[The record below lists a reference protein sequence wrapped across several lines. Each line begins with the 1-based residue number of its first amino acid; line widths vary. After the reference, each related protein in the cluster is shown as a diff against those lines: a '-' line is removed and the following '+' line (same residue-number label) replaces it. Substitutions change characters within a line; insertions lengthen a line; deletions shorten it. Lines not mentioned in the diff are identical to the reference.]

1 MAIDTSTFEGALQ
14 TKLDAVTDA
23 KEMLL
28 LGKALESTV
37 GSIAVS
43 DITTEGNT
51 KVAAVNT
58 AGTTQVSAV
67 NSAGTTQVAA
77 VNAIATGTFK
87 TVGGSSILGSGDITI
102 VTSAGLQSQQVFT
115 ASGTWTKPSGIT
127 KIKVTVTGG
136 GAGGGSGSSGNNQGG
151 GGGAGGTAIE
161 IIDVSSV
168 STVSVT
174 VGAGGGRS
182 ASGDDKEGNDGAT
195 SSFGSYCTGNG
206 GYRGNHSHQ
215 ARAWYHSLGGA
226 ASGGQINLPG
236 GPGGASGGDN
246 AQDGPGAPSGGA
258 SFWGGG
264 STGGSEGNVSS
275 VSVDAQVY
283 GAGGGG
289 GDHSSGVSNPGA
301 AGKSGIVV
309 IEEYK

>member
-87 TVGGSSILGSGDITI
+87 TVGGSSILGSGDI
-102 VTSAGLQSQQVFT
+102 
-115 ASGTWTKPSGIT
+115 
-127 KIKVTVTGG
+127 
-136 GAGGGSGSSGNNQGG
+136 
-151 GGGAGGTAIE
+151 
-161 IIDVSSV
+161 
-168 STVSVT
+168 
-174 VGAGGGRS
+174 
-182 ASGDDKEGNDGAT
+182 AT
-195 SSFGSYCTGNG
+195 
-206 GYRGNHSHQ
+206 
-215 ARAWYHSLGGA
+215 L
-226 ASGGQINLPG
+226 
-236 GPGGASGGDN
+236 
-246 AQDGPGAPSGGA
+246 PSGGSA
-258 SFWGGG
+258 GQVVKKDGSNNPGWADDEGGKILQVLRHAMYVATISIPG
-264 STGGSEGNVSS
+264 RNNSYANMRQVPSQTITVTTTAANSKILITGGVAMRSSSHTHDYFDMKRTLSSNGNTEWLSKLSPYYGSHTDGLIANHTGNINDSTNAAVTYLLSPNVPAGTTITFTYWVGAWDGGTVWWNEYGNGNAHGITEFIYQEVS
-275 VSVDAQVY
+275 A
-283 GAGGGG
+283 
-289 GDHSSGVSNPGA
+289 
-301 AGKSGIVV
+301 
-309 IEEYK
+309 